1 MNKGLSNFQIDKFF
15 KNKENEEIKNYMGIC
30 SIDSI
35 TRYKF
40 L

>member
-15 KNKENEEIKNYMGIC
+15 KDEENQEIKKTVWAFIL
-30 SIDSI
+30 
-35 TRYKF
+35 KF

>member
-15 KNKENEEIKNYMGIC
+15 KDEENQEIKKTIWAF
-30 SIDSI
+30 
-35 TRYKF
+35 TLKF